1 MKQFTEIYDLIIN
14 KSNSLEFMPTGFNK
28 LDGLLDGGFMRKEL
42 VVVGG
47 ATGIGKSY
55 LSGQLMW
62 NIARSGFK
70 SAYFSLEISSEMLVS
85 RVMGALAN
93 AKSTHIITGQAHEW
107 NPIGVEDARVKMS
120 TYENMM
126 HFYDTVYELQDMESA
141 IKQNQYDFVVI
152 DFIQNIISNK
162 SEEYDR
168 LTHASLTLQK
178 VAKDSNCCI
187 LCLSQ
192 LSNQMVR
199 ENGRGIV
206 EFKGSGAIA
215 MVADLAFFI
224 TRDYQLTPDRMKL
237 NLRKNRRGIS
247 GTETEL
253 KFAFPGGLIS
263 EL

>member
-1 MKQFTEIYDLIIN
+1 MKQFTEIYESIVH
-14 KSNSLEFMPTGFNK
+14 KSTSLEFMPTGFNK

-62 NIARSGFK
+62 NIARTGFK

-85 RVMGALAN
+85 RIMGALAN
-93 AKSTHIITGQAHEW
+93 VKSTHIITGQANEW
-107 NPIGVEDARVKMS
+107 SPIGVEDARVKMS
-120 TYENMM
+120 SYENMM
-126 HFYDTVYELQDMESA
+126 HFYDTMYELQNIESA
-141 IKQNQYDFVVI
+141 IKQNEYDFVII
-152 DFIQNIISNK
+152 DFIQNIISSK

-178 VAKDSNCCI
+178 LAKDSNCCI

-192 LSNQMVR
+192 LSNQVAR
-199 ENGRGIV
+199 EHGRNIV

-224 TRDYQLTPDRMKL
+224 TRDYDLTPDRMKL

-253 KFAFPGGLIS
+253 QFAFPGGFIS